1 METDLTELINEV
13 SNIYELYKNDEYMKN
28 KVINTIKNMR
38 SSLINIED
46 DREKREQRKK
56 NLQDDTDLFVKKFLN
71 NTKYFYNATSEIF
84 FEYNNLNYYIIKEDD
99 IQYKILSSVSNNKHL
114 MAWKYK
120 IKNNILKKIKETELF
135 NSIPET
141 ETIQNIITSLTTNIF
156 THKEYTKYFL
166 TIIGDIILKKKNNL
180 YFVSSQLKP
189 FIKEIH
195 DQCYLLFGIMHL
207 HNNFRYKFHDQ
218 DFNECRLVKIRNECS
233 FLLDIN
239 ILNLFC
245 VAVYHSNRYIN
256 GDNYLQLHCK
266 DEKIVN
272 HILYLKNN
280 NLSTIMKNFTDN
292 MIEKS
297 NENHKLKWTEI
308 LYLWK
313 LYIEE
318 QEIPN
323 VCFSSVLKEYFIK
336 EYPDDYIADPDIFIN
351 VTSPYLPNII
361 AFNDFWKDNIIEDTG
376 NELEIDELQHLF
388 KKHTSNIQLSEK
400 KLLNLIKHYYPD
412 VLIEDNKYLINISCN
427 LWNKHENIKTFINEI
442 SENENYN
449 KDEFSFDTLYNLYVK
464 KKYNMIVSKRY
475 FEKFIS
481 IEYVNYLIDSNSI
494 CFEN

>member
-1 METDLTELINEV
+1 
-13 SNIYELYKNDEYMKN
+13 
-28 KVINTIKNMR
+28 
-38 SSLINIED
+38 
-46 DREKREQRKK
+46 
-56 NLQDDTDLFVKKFLN
+56 
-71 NTKYFYNATSEIF
+71 
-84 FEYNNLNYYIIKEDD
+84 
-99 IQYKILSSVSNNKHL
+99 
-114 MAWKYK
+114 
-120 IKNNILKKIKETELF
+120 F

-323 VCFSSVLKEYFIK
+323 VCFSSVLKEYFI
-336 EYPDDYIADPDIFIN
+336 
-351 VTSPYLPNII
+351 
-361 AFNDFWKDNIIEDTG
+361 
-376 NELEIDELQHLF
+376 
-388 KKHTSNIQLSEK
+388 
-400 KLLNLIKHYYPD
+400 
-412 VLIEDNKYLINISCN
+412 
-427 LWNKHENIKTFINEI
+427 
-442 SENENYN
+442 
-449 KDEFSFDTLYNLYVK
+449 
-464 KKYNMIVSKRY
+464 
-475 FEKFIS
+475 
-481 IEYVNYLIDSNSI
+481 
-494 CFEN
+494 

>member
-1 METDLTELINEV
+1 
-13 SNIYELYKNDEYMKN
+13 
-28 KVINTIKNMR
+28 
-38 SSLINIED
+38 
-46 DREKREQRKK
+46 
-56 NLQDDTDLFVKKFLN
+56 
-71 NTKYFYNATSEIF
+71 
-84 FEYNNLNYYIIKEDD
+84 
-99 IQYKILSSVSNNKHL
+99 
-114 MAWKYK
+114 
-120 IKNNILKKIKETELF
+120 
-135 NSIPET
+135 
-141 ETIQNIITSLTTNIF
+141 
-156 THKEYTKYFL
+156 
-166 TIIGDIILKKKNNL
+166 
-180 YFVSSQLKP
+180 
-189 FIKEIH
+189 IH

-412 VLIEDNKYLINISCN
+412 VLIEDNK
-427 LWNKHENIKTFINEI
+427 
-442 SENENYN
+442 
-449 KDEFSFDTLYNLYVK
+449 
-464 KKYNMIVSKRY
+464 
-475 FEKFIS
+475 
-481 IEYVNYLIDSNSI
+481 
-494 CFEN
+494 